1 MVMTEDRLRY
11 DVDEEPPVHLAF
23 VLACTHVLLIFDAII
38 FVPNILG
45 KVSDVPHE
53 TLRFAT
59 FGIILIAALFT
70 FLQSRHTYRFGAGA
84 ILFTGSYSAFLAC
97 SIDAVNMGG
106 MGLLATMSILSVPI
120 VFLYTYFIRF
130 FRHIITPAVGGV
142 VILLIAVSLI
152 PLAVDLWTGE
162 AGLPRSVISS
172 RFMVGGLTV
181 AVLVG
186 LMLFGRGAIRMWS
199 PLIGVASGYV
209 AAASVGLLELN
220 HSAHAPWIGLPEFA
234 WPGLE
239 MGFSGYHV
247 PLFLAFCMAMLASVI
262 ENTGNLMLVQQV
274 SLRDFRRVSYDRIQ
288 GGLYCDGVS
297 KVAAALFGT
306 AVPSI
311 YCDNIPLIEM
321 TGVSSARVG
330 RFGAMILL
338 CLAFMPKVSGFVL
351 DMPAPVIGGFLL
363 VIAALLFQAGLGLVT
378 MNSFGTQNGL
388 ILGISL
394 TVGLVAESGNIFPE
408 IVPASLAPMLQNSV
422 AIGGFTAFILSTLA
436 YIAPKKRLQGVF
448 AAHAESFHDL
458 RDMIDNGREKLG
470 ISEEKKFS
478 LMLCCE
484 EMFFYMVGKGE
495 NNERLLNIRITRTEE
510 GIFTEAICGH
520 QMDDIN
526 NFAMPDSL
534 FRAGPEEL
542 DNLGLILFSK
552 YAREVKHME
561 ISGYSYISFFV

>member
-1 MVMTEDRLRY
+1 
-11 DVDEEPPVHLAF
+11 
-23 VLACTHVLLIFDAII
+23 
-38 FVPNILG
+38 
-45 KVSDVPHE
+45 
-53 TLRFAT
+53 
-59 FGIILIAALFT
+59 
-70 FLQSRHTYRFGAGA
+70 
-84 ILFTGSYSAFLAC
+84 
-97 SIDAVNMGG
+97 
-106 MGLLATMSILSVPI
+106 
-120 VFLYTYFIRF
+120 
-130 FRHIITPAVGGV
+130 
-142 VILLIAVSLI
+142 
-152 PLAVDLWTGE
+152 
-162 AGLPRSVISS
+162 
-172 RFMVGGLTV
+172 
-181 AVLVG
+181 
-186 LMLFGRGAIRMWS
+186 
-199 PLIGVASGYV
+199 
-209 AAASVGLLELN
+209 
-220 HSAHAPWIGLPEFA
+220 
-234 WPGLE
+234 
-239 MGFSGYHV
+239 
-247 PLFLAFCMAMLASVI
+247 
-262 ENTGNLMLVQQV
+262 MLVQQV

-458 RDMIDNGREKLG
+458 REMIDSGREKLG

>member
-1 MVMTEDRLRY
+1 MNEDRLRY
-11 DVDEEPPVHLAF
+11 DVDEEPPFHLAF

-45 KVSDVPHE
+45 KVTDVPHA
-53 TLRFAT
+53 TLRFAA

-70 FLQSRHTYRFGAGA
+70 FFQSWHKRGFGAGA

-106 MGLLATMSILSVPI
+106 MELLAWMSLLSVPV

-142 VILLIAVSLI
+142 VILLVAVSLI
-152 PLAVDLWTGE
+152 PLALDLWTGD
-162 AGLPRSVISS
+162 AGLARSVVSS

-181 AVLVG
+181 SVLVG
-186 LMLFGRGAIRMWS
+186 LMLFGKGTVRMWS
-199 PLIGVASGYV
+199 PLIGLGSGYV
-209 AAASVGLLELN
+209 AAASVGLLKLE
-220 HSAHAPWIGLPEFA
+220 HAAHAPWIGLPEFA
-234 WPGLE
+234 WSG
-239 MGFSGYHV
+239 MDISFSGYHL

-274 SLRDFRRVSYDRIQ
+274 STRDFRRVSYDRIQ
-288 GGLYCDGVS
+288 GGLYCDGLS
-297 KVAAALFGT
+297 KIVAALFGT
-306 AVPSI
+306 AVPSV

-330 RFGAMILL
+330 RIGALILL

-378 MNSFGTQNGL
+378 MNSFGAQNGL

-394 TVGLVAESGNIFPE
+394 TVGLVAESGTMFPE
-408 IVPASLAPMLQNSV
+408 LVPPGLAPMLQNSV

-448 AAHAESFHDL
+448 AAHADSFHAL
-458 RDMIDNGREKLG
+458 RDLIDNGQGKLG
-470 ISEEKKFS
+470 IADEKKFR

-495 NNERLLNIRITRTEE
+495 NHDRLLNIRITRMEE

-526 NFAMPDSL
+526 NFVMPDSL

-552 YAREVKHME
+552 YARDVKHMD
-561 ISGYSYISFFV
+561 ISGYSYISFYI